1 MTTAPAATPAPATT
15 SVSPT
20 AHQLWTGWRAL
31 LAAGLALVFFGVLYA
46 LLQSGQNHQALDPRS
61 PDPAGSRALAQLL
74 EHRGVTTK
82 VVTTTDDAAAA
93 VTPDTTL
100 LVTVPDLLTPRQQL
114 RLHRATVQSGGG
126 RTVLLDP
133 SDSSLGVLAP
143 GVHYAG
149 PTAVQTRRAGC
160 DLPAAVRAGDAD
172 LGGTAYTT
180 TAEGADGCY
189 RTGAGNPTLLRLPTA
204 DGDVVVL
211 GTHTL
216 LQNENLD
223 DQGNA
228 SLALQLLGAH
238 PRLVWY
244 LPSLDDAAAF
254 DGGQQ
259 SFLDLIPD
267 GWNWAF
273 LQLLIAAGLAALWR
287 ARRLGPIVA
296 ERLPAT
302 VRAAEATEGRARLY
316 RRGNARARAAEALRT
331 ATRDRLAPLLG
342 IPPSQVHDPGTLASA
357 VAARLDDPSTDPH
370 ITLHGPPPAD
380 DAALLRLADDLDALE
395 RRILRNERKAIP

>member
-1 MTTAPAATPAPATT
+1 M
-15 SVSPT
+15 SPT
-20 AHQLWTGWRAL
+20 AHQLWSRWRAV
-31 LAAGLALVFFGVLYA
+31 LAAGLALAVFGVLYA
-46 LLQSGQNHQALDPRS
+46 ALQSGENHHALDPRS

-74 EHRGVTTK
+74 GDRGVTTT
-82 VVTTTDDAAAA
+82 VVTTTDEATAA
-93 VTPDTTL
+93 VGPDTTL
-100 LVTVPDLLTPRQQL
+100 LVTVPDLLTTHQQSLL
-114 RLHRATVQSGGG
+114 RKAMARSGDG

-133 SDSSLGVLAP
+133 SDSSVAVLAP

-160 DLPAAVRAGDAD
+160 DLPATVRAGDAD

-180 TAEGADGCY
+180 TAEGADRCY
-189 RTGAGNPTLLRLPTA
+189 RTGAGNPTLVRLSTA
-204 DGDVVVL
+204 GGDIVVL

-216 LQNENLD
+216 LQNENLT

-228 SLALQLLGAH
+228 SLALQILGAH
-238 PRLVWY
+238 SQLVWY

-254 DGGQQ
+254 DGGRQN
-259 SFLDLIPD
+259 FLDLIPD
-267 GWNWAF
+267 GWSWAL
-273 LQLLIAAGLAALWR
+273 LQLLIAAVLAALWR
-287 ARRLGPIVA
+287 ARRLGPVVT

-342 IPPSQVHDPGTLASA
+342 IPPSQAHDPGVVALAIAS
-357 VAARLDDPSTDPH
+357 RLDDLATDPRVL
-370 ITLHGPPPAD
+370 LHGPPPAD
-380 DAALLRLADDLDALE
+380 DAALLHLADDLDALE
-395 RRILRNERKAIP
+395 RRILRNERKATP